1 VLQRRLAHRA
11 DDKAHIGLLQQQG
24 RHHLGRVQACTFTCT
39 CGYSAE
45 AGHGARQH
53 FAAERKHR
61 QHLQPV
67 GRLAVAQ
74 IGRQALHLVELL
86 EQFLDVREQRQGL
99 VRRREPPRAR
109 WNSAK
114 PSCSSACCSVRL
126 TAGCVTLISR
136 AAR

>member
-1 VLQRRLAHRA
+1 MQNMSTSARVSCSSAGWPTELMTKPTSASCSSRA
-11 DDKAHIGLLQQQG
+11 DTTWGVCK
-24 RHHLGRVQACTFTCT
+24 ACTFTCT

-74 IGRQALHLVELL
+74 IGRQALHLVQLL

-99 VRRREPPRAR
+99 VRRREPPVPAG
-109 WNSAK
+109 
-114 PSCSSACCSVRL
+114 
-126 TAGCVTLISR
+126 TAQSPA
-136 AAR
+136 AARHAAACG

>member
-1 VLQRRLAHRA
+1 MQHVHLGQGLVLQRRLATELMTKPTSASCSSRA
-11 DDKAHIGLLQQQG
+11 DTTWGVCK
-24 RHHLGRVQACTFTCT
+24 ACTFTCT

-74 IGRQALHLVELL
+74 IGRQALHLVSCSNS
-86 EQFLDVREQRQGL
+86 FSMCG
-99 VRRREPPRAR
+99 
-109 WNSAK
+109 NSARASFVGVSR
-114 PSCSSACCSVRL
+114 PVPAG
-126 TAGCVTLISR
+126 TAQSPA
-136 AAR
+136 AARHAAACG